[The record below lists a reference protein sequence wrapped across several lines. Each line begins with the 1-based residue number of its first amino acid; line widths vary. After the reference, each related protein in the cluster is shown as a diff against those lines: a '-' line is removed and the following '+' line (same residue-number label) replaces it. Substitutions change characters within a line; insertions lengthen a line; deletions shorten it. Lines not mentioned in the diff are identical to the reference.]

1 MKKKL
6 AVLGLTGL
14 LAVSTVTTAFAYEEM
29 VQDPVSGEWFTQNG
43 IDPEVWIK
51 DEHGWFRQI
60 KSRQIDNV
68 AMGNYIVDYI
78 GWHWIDGNGDGVGE
92 CYYFGENHY
101 ILTDTVT
108 SDGYTVNAD
117 GAWIENGV
125 VQTVGQNVYEKQEEM
140 KRQHELQYEET
151 WKILNQCAEGDD
163 IVVRR
168 TNGQVLSIHSRTELE
183 ENWNQ
188 ARAVAS
194 IIESLPALEKYYGN

>member
-108 SDGYTVNAD
+108 PDGYTVNAD

-151 WKILNQCAEGDD
+151 WKILNQCAEGDN

-168 TNGQVLSIHSRTELE
+168 PNGQVFSIDSRTELE
-183 ENWNQ
+183 ENWND
-188 ARAVAS
+188 ARALALL
-194 IIESLPALEKYYGN
+194 IESLPALEEYYGN